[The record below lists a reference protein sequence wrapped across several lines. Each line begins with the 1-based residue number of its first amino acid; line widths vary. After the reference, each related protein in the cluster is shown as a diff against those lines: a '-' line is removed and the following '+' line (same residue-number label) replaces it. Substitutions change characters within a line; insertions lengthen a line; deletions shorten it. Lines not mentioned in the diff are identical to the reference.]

1 MKRLIIATTALF
13 GLACVGS
20 ASAAQYETYVTD
32 LNFGY
37 ELVAFVGHTP
47 AEFAKAQRA
56 ANRWESQRHLGLGPQ
71 TIAAIAV
78 DDSKGMVKQI
88 RWTSP
93 DNRVAVVD
101 IH

>member
-1 MKRLIIATTALF
+1 MIATTALF

-32 LNFGY
+32 LHIGY

-56 ANRWESQRHLGLGPQ
+56 ASSWEGRRHVGLGPQ
-71 TIAAIAV
+71 TIAAVAV
-78 DDSKGMVKQI
+78 DDSNGMVKQI

-93 DNRVAVVD
+93 DNTVAVVD